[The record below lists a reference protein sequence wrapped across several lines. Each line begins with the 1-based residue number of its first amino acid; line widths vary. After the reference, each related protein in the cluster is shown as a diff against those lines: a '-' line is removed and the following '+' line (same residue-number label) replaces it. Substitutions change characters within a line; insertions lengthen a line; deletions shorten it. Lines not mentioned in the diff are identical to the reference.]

1 MVSAAIGDNWEVVMR
16 VRRRVTRALVAM
28 ALAVSVIPMMGL
40 PAIAASS
47 PEVLATGLNSPYKL
61 TEGPDGAIYVTESG
75 TGGATCATVI
85 GPEGD
90 PVEACVGTT
99 GSVTRIATAG
109 NTKAVTGLPSVQAG
123 DEAFG
128 PTAVDFDSGGVMHVL
143 IGLGGDTDT
152 RTTFGNDLFGTLLRI
167 PTGGAPV
174 MVADLVA
181 FEQENNPDG
190 VEPDSNPF
198 GLAFDG
204 VDALVADAGGNDL
217 LRVEPDGTITV
228 EAVFPPTLVDPPP
241 FIPAPGQIPMQAVPT
256 SAEVDGDGVITVAQ
270 LTGFPFEAGAANVF
284 SVSGGTATPE
294 HTGFTNIIDHA
305 VADDGTVYVLEFASN
320 GLLSPDGPQAALVQI
335 RTDGTRKTLLY
346 GDELPAPG
354 GVAVGTDGMVYLSVC
369 TLCGPGQ
376 GMVWRI
382 DPLVASDPATASACD
397 PDLVPGS
404 GFEDIASSL
413 HREAIECAAW
423 WGVVNGFSA
432 TSFVPDGNITRAQV
446 ASMIARALRAA
457 GVDLPTD
464 APDAF
469 PDDDGSVHEAD
480 INALADAEVILGQ
493 PDGNFNP
500 SGDVTRAQ
508 VASMASRAYFVA
520 AGTALAMGPE
530 AFTDDN
536 GSVHEADINAV
547 AAAGWVNGVGGG
559 LFNPEGNATRAQFSS
574 IIARM
579 LSTLVDDGLTT
590 LPA

>member
-1 MVSAAIGDNWEVVMR
+1 MR
-16 VRRRVTRALVAM
+16 VRRRVTRAMVAM
-28 ALAVSVIPMMGL
+28 TLAASVIPLWGL
-40 PAIAASS
+40 PAAATSE
-47 PEVLATGLNSPYKL
+47 PQVLATGLNAPYKL
-61 TEGPDGAIYVTESG
+61 TQGPDGAFYVAEAG
-75 TGGATCATVI
+75 TGGANCVTII

-90 PVEACVGTT
+90 ETQACSGLT
-99 GSVTRIATAG
+99 GSINRIATGA
-109 NTKAVTGLPSVQAG
+109 NSRLVTGLPSVQVGA
-123 DEAFG
+123 EPFG
-128 PTAVDFDSGGVMHVL
+128 PMAVDFDSGGVMHVV
-143 IGLGGDTDT
+143 IGLGGDEDV
-152 RTTFGNDLFGTLLRI
+152 RTALGNDQFGTLLRV
-167 PTGGAPV
+167 PTTGSPV
-174 MVADLVA
+174 VVADLVA
-181 FEQENNPDG
+181 FEQNHDPDD

-204 VDALVADAGGNDL
+204 TDVLVTDAGGNDL
-217 LRVEPDGTITV
+217 LRIDADGTIMV
-228 EAVFPPTLVDPPP
+228 EAVFPATMVPAPP
-241 FIPAPGQIPMQAVPT
+241 FITLPPPGLIPMQAVPT
-256 SAEVDGDGVITVAQ
+256 SVEVDADGAIHVSQ
-270 LTGFPFEAGAANVF
+270 LTGFPFVVGAANVF
-284 SVSGGTATPE
+284 SVSDGTATPE

-354 GVAVGTDGMVYLSVC
+354 GVAVGSDGMVYLSVC
-369 TLCGPGQ
+369 TLCGAGQ

-382 DPLVASDPATASACD
+382 DPSVASDEATASACL
-397 PDLVPGS
+397 PDDIPGS
-404 GFEDIASSL
+404 GFADIASSL

-464 APDAF
+464 APNAF
-469 PDDDGSVHEAD
+469 PDDDGSIHEAD

-493 PDGNFNP
+493 TDGNFNP
-500 SGDVTRAQ
+500 SGDVSRAQ
-508 VASMASRAYFVA
+508 VASMVARAYFAA
-520 AGTALAMGPE
+520 AGTRLAAGAE
-530 AFTDDN
+530 AFTDDA

-547 AAAGWVNGVGGG
+547 AEAGWVNGVGGG
-559 LFNPEGNATRAQFSS
+559 LFNPDGNATRAQFSS

-579 LSTLVDDGLTT
+579 LSTLVDDGLAT